1 MAGPLAGLRVVELC
15 DERGEYGGKV
25 LADLGATVW
34 KIEPPGGEP
43 SRRIA
48 AREVADG
55 PWFRFA
61 NTSKRSVVADLQ
73 AAPAQAALRERV
85 LAADLLLESRG
96 PGWLEAHGLAP
107 DELQAAQPA
116 LVIARIS
123 GFGQEGPRRDWQ
135 GSDLVATAMS
145 GAAHTTGWPD
155 EPPVSLAGYPASVL
169 SGLAAASGALVA
181 LWHARQIGRGQVVD
195 VSMQEVMASVS
206 SIVGAG
212 RFEEDGVVARREG
225 ARLTASIPS
234 GAWDAADGRIY
245 LTLNRPAHWKA
256 LASWVAEETDNE
268 AILEPVF
275 EGPSSNR
282 AEFREVIDA
291 WLGDLFGR
299 HPVAALCAEAQR
311 RHIAI
316 TPLND
321 GAAVLED
328 AHLAARGFFVDL
340 GEAGSARHP
349 GVPFRFS
356 RTPALLAAPAPAAGA
371 DSAALAVAEAPPR
384 PLRPASPHLN
394 PVRPDEP
401 LSGLRVLEL
410 TAGMAG
416 PWIGRMMAYHG
427 ADVVK
432 LESRA
437 AADVTRLYV
446 SPRDPEA
453 GVSEVL
459 SPWFTDWNAGKR
471 FVGVDLKRP
480 EGVALAR
487 RLAAE
492 ADIVIENFV
501 PGAME
506 RLGLGYADLAAANPR
521 LVHLTTS
528 GFGNEGPAAEYVTW
542 GPNMEAVS
550 GLAALSGVPGRG
562 CTITQ
567 YAVSDPVGAL
577 HGLAAVMAA
586 LEHREQT
593 GEGQQVDIAQLETC
607 VAMIGDVMLA
617 AGDTDPEVARG
628 ASRAQGNR
636 RPRGAP
642 WGIYPCRGEDQW
654 CAITALDEGHWVALC
669 EIAAAPHWRTDPRFA
684 SFDLRRENADA
695 LDHLLAA
702 WTAQLDKHELMQRL
716 QAVGVPA
723 GAVQDIRELCEEDP
737 QLRARDYFERVA
749 HRARGSV
756 RANRF
761 AFHLVSTPGRT
772 TDSGRAIG
780 EDNLAVCRDWLG
792 MADEEQENLQA
803 TGVLEKP
810 RR

>member
-1 MAGPLAGLRVVELC
+1 MAGPLAGLRVVELS
-15 DERGEYGGKV
+15 DERGEYGGKI

-34 KIEPPGGEP
+34 KIEPPGGEM

-48 AREVADG
+48 PGPADAG
-55 PWFRFA
+55 FWFGFA
-61 NTSKRSVVADLQ
+61 NTSKSSVVADLHDTAERVQ
-73 AAPAQAALRERV
+73 LRERI
-85 LAADLLLESRG
+85 LAADLLIEARG
-96 PGWLEAHGLAP
+96 PGWLEERGLGP
-107 DELQAAQPA
+107 EELHAGKPA

-123 GFGQEGPRRDWQ
+123 GFGQDGPRRDWQ
-135 GSDLVATAMS
+135 SSDLVASAMS

-155 EPPVSLAGYPASVL
+155 EPPVSLAGYPACVL
-169 SGLAAASGALVA
+169 SGLAAASGGLVA
-181 LWHARQIGRGQVVD
+181 LRHARATGRGQVVD

-256 LASWVAEETDNE
+256 LAAWVAEETGNE
-268 AILEPVF
+268 GILEPIF

-291 WLGDLFGR
+291 WLAELFIR
-299 HPVAALCAEAQR
+299 HPVASLCAEAQK

-316 TPLND
+316 TPLGD
-321 GAAVLED
+321 AADVLAD
-328 AHLAARGFFVDL
+328 PHLAARGFFV
-340 GEAGSARHP
+340 EPAAAGQGRLP
-349 GVPFRFS
+349 GVPIRFS
-356 RTPALLAAPAPAAGA
+356 KTPATLRASALLPSA
-371 DSAALAVAEAPPR
+371 DSGQPFRASTTSRRERVGVGRESA
-384 PLRPASPHLN
+384 LRPG
-394 PVRPDEP
+394 EP

-416 PWIGRMMAYHG
+416 PWVGRMMAHHG

-437 AADVTRLYV
+437 AADVTRLYI
-446 SPRDPEA
+446 SPRDPEG

-480 EGVALAR
+480 EGAVLAK

-492 ADIVIENFV
+492 ADVVIENFV
-501 PGAME
+501 PGAMA
-506 RLGLGYADLAAANPR
+506 RLGLGYADLAEGNPR
-521 LVHLTTS
+521 LIHLTTS
-528 GFGNEGPAAEYVTW
+528 GFGNEGPAAHHVTW

-550 GLAALSGVPGRG
+550 GLAALSGMPGRG

-567 YAVSDPVGAL
+567 FAVSDPVGAL
-577 HGLAAVMAA
+577 HGLLAVMAA
-586 LEHREQT
+586 LDHRDRT
-593 GEGQQVDIAQLETC
+593 GEGQQIDIAQIETC

-617 AGDTDPEVARG
+617 AGDSDSAVARA
-628 ASRAQGNR
+628 ASLPQGNR
-636 RPRGAP
+636 RARGAP
-642 WGIYPCRGEDQW
+642 WGIYPCAGEDAW
-654 CAITALDEGHWVALC
+654 CAITVLDDDQWARLC
-669 EIAAAPHWRTDPRFA
+669 EAAGAPQWRDEPRFA
-684 SFDLRRENADA
+684 TAAARRENADA
-695 LDHLLAA
+695 LDELLSA
-702 WTAQLDKHELMQRL
+702 WTASLAKNDVMERL
-716 QAVGVPA
+716 QAAGVPA
-723 GAVQDIRELCEEDP
+723 GAVQNIRELCEEDP
-737 QLRARDYFERVA
+737 QLRARGYFERIA
-749 HRARGSV
+749 HRVRGTV
-756 RANRF
+756 TANRF
-761 AFHLVSTPGRT
+761 AFQLAATPGRT

-780 EDNLAVCRDWLG
+780 ADNAAVCAEWLG
-792 MADEEQENLQA
+792 LSAEKREELRA
-803 TGVLEKP
+803 AGVLEEP